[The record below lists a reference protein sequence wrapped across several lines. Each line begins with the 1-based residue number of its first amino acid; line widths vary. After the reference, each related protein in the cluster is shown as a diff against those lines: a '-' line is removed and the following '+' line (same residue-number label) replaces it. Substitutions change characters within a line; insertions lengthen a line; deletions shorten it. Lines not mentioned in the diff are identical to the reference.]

1 MTATSLVGRLSSFRS
16 LFRNNRRTQ
25 TLLDQVVVSGS
36 NFATG
41 ILLVRG
47 LGLAEFGKFTVAYAI
62 LLLAN
67 SVQLSFISSPMLTL
81 GSLCSTPEETRAF
94 VRGMYGVQLA
104 FCAVASLLAAVAAL
118 GYILLHP
125 GAVPLTFVLAFTVA
139 VVFFLMQ
146 DWLRRYYFTIGKA
159 GVSVWNDAIS
169 YVGQLVLLCLL
180 LWMRRLTVETAFW
193 AIALTSALAFGIGVV
208 MARLSST
215 VAETREA
222 WRQARGIS
230 LDLGI
235 ANQLQWLVYQG
246 AMLVGASVVG
256 PQAAGGVRAT
266 QNVIGPVNVAFQA
279 MENIV
284 PIRAAEEMRRGGI
297 RQASRFL
304 FRFGVTGF
312 VALLVVFFTTSL
324 FSAKFLAFFYGHQL
338 RHYST
343 VLNLQMLYFLL
354 AWPVRQL
361 SFLFRTIRK
370 TSPILI
376 ASIVAA
382 MLSMLLIYPL
392 VRHWDAL
399 GIVMAAVVGQIGN
412 LAYLIFAWTR
422 ISANTGA
429 EPVEISTK

>member
-1 MTATSLVGRLSSFRS
+1 MRRLSGFQL
-16 LFRNNRRTQ
+16 LFRNSRRTQ
-25 TLLDQVVVSGS
+25 TILDQIVVSGS

-41 ILLVRG
+41 ILLVRS
-47 LGLAEFGKFTVAYAI
+47 LGLSEFGKFTIAYAI

-81 GSLCSTPEETRAF
+81 GSLCSTTVETRYF
-94 VRGMYGVQLA
+94 VRGMYGVQLT
-104 FCAVASLLAAVAAL
+104 FCAVASVVAAFASL

-125 GAVPLTFVLAFTVA
+125 SAAPLSFVLAFTVA

-146 DWLRRYYFTIGKA
+146 DWLRRYYFTMGKA
-159 GVSVWNDAIS
+159 GASIWNDAIS
-169 YVGQLVLLCLL
+169 YVGQLVLLCFL
-180 LWMRRLTVETAFW
+180 LWIHRLTVETAFW
-193 AIALTSALAFGIGVV
+193 AIALTSGLAFGIGVA
-208 MARLSST
+208 MERLTST
-215 VAETREA
+215 VAETRDA
-222 WRQARGIS
+222 WQQARGIS
-230 LDLGI
+230 VDLGI

-279 MENIV
+279 MENII
-284 PIRAAEEMRRGGI
+284 PIRAGEEMRRGGI

-304 FRFGVTGF
+304 FRFGAAGF
-312 VALLVVFFTTSL
+312 VALLVVFLTASL
-324 FSAKFLAFFYGHQL
+324 FSTRFLGFFYGHQL
-338 RHYST
+338 RDYSR

-376 ASIVAA
+376 SSIVAA
-382 MLSMLLIYPL
+382 VVSMLLIYPL
-392 VRHWDAL
+392 VRHLDAL
-399 GIVMAAVVGQIGN
+399 GIVMAAVAGQIGN
-412 LAYLIFAWTR
+412 LLYLIFAWTR
-422 ISANTGA
+422 IEAKAGA
-429 EPVEISTK
+429 EPVEASTK